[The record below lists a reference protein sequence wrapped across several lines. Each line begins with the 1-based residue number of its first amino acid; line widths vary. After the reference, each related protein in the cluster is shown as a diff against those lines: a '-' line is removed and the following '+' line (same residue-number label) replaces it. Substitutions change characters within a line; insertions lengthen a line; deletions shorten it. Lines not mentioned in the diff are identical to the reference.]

1 MMKMYN
7 QLRVVIFLFLWLC
20 VGFSFSQEHG
30 KIVEKVEVVNV
41 VVPVR
46 VFHDGDAVKGLTEEN
61 FKISID
67 GKDVLITSFVEKRQK
82 IAVRELR
89 GTQPEPRLFVLVFN
103 INDYNMNLTQ
113 HVDTLFEKIIRPG
126 DRLMIVSNSFFLTDR
141 TVKSIK
147 QEKAEIKQLLRI
159 ETTRTRQEMKR
170 VEYEM
175 KSLAE
180 EFIWQ
185 VADGDLGVHPQT
197 LMRDFNIKYKDA
209 LNNYKKRY
217 DNIIKT
223 QGIRMAN
230 YLKDRDMKKW
240 VINFHQVGMFPQMKS
255 GRDESGGGLRGKLEE
270 LSRKFPWLRMDL
282 FELDTIFAVAE
293 GSMVK
298 EYSKYFLNSEVTF
311 HTILMKGF
319 SNVYLEYYDYKPIA
333 TEAEVMMRRLTGMTG
348 GEEMGSNNVGKF
360 LDKICE
366 KEDVYYVMTYS
377 AGEKKSKINVT
388 VRDDSGRN
396 YDVVYDN
403 QRRPWY
409 MKRALKK
416 IQREE
421 APEIGIKNLSYNRGI
436 LSVRISGIKMGR
448 LEGETGEKGKIHLLI
463 KILDSDSREVNRVE
477 KAFKCKEGNFV
488 MRMKP
493 PVLSKGKYD
502 IVVQVTDLLTGKND
516 VEIEAVKI

>member
-1 MMKMYN
+1 MRMYN
-7 QLRVVIFLFLWLC
+7 KLIVVFFLFLSLC
-20 VGFSFSQEHG
+20 VGFCFSQEHG

-46 VFHDGDAVKGLTEEN
+46 VFHNGDPVKGLTKEN
-61 FKISID
+61 FKISIN
-67 GKDVLITSFVEKRQK
+67 GKDVPITSFEEKRQK
-82 IAVRELR
+82 IAVRDR
-89 GTQPEPRLFVLVFN
+89 QGTKPEPRLFVLVFN

-113 HVDTLFEKIIRPG
+113 HVDTIFEKIIRPG
-126 DRLMIVSNSFFLTDR
+126 DRLMIVSNSFFLTDWP
-141 TVKSIK
+141 VKNKK
-147 QEKAEIKQLLRI
+147 QEKAKIKQLLRI

-175 KSLAE
+175 KTLAE

-185 VADGDLGVHPQT
+185 VADGDMGVHPQT

-209 LNNYKKRY
+209 LDNYKKRY
-217 DNIIKT
+217 ANIIKT
-223 QGIRMAN
+223 QSIRMAN
-230 YLKDRDMKKW
+230 YLKDKDMKKW

-255 GRDESGGGLRGKLEE
+255 GRDESDGGLRGKLEE
-270 LSRKFPWLRMDL
+270 LSRRKPWLRMDL

-293 GSMVK
+293 GNMVK

-333 TEAEVMMRRLTGMTG
+333 TEAEIMMRRLTRMTG
-348 GEEMGSNNVGKF
+348 GEEMGSNNVQKF

-366 KEDVYYVMTYS
+366 KEDVYYVLTYNP
-377 AGEKKSKINVT
+377 GDKKSKINVT
-388 VRDDSGRN
+388 VTDDSGKN

-409 MKRALKK
+409 MKRAIKK
-416 IQREE
+416 IQQEE
-421 APEIGIKNLSYNRGI
+421 AAGIAIKNLSYNRGI
-436 LSVRISGIKMGR
+436 LSVRISGIKMGQ

-463 KILDSDSREVNRVE
+463 KILDSESKEVNNVE
-477 KAFKCKEGNFV
+477 KAFKCKERNFV
-488 MRMKP
+488 LRMKP
-493 PVLSKGKYD
+493 PALKKGKYD

-516 VEIEAVKI
+516 VEIQPVKI